1 MSCQS
6 DIQPVAEFNFN
17 LPVGSYYA
25 IPITWSALD
34 DPNTLTDFTGADIE
48 WEIRQGSETG
58 ETVLTLST
66 TAGTITIAT
75 TTATGIFNPT
85 ATAELELVR
94 HFHFFRVTMPGEE
107 QQTLFKGI
115 ITPINA

>member
-1 MSCQS
+1 MSCS
-6 DIQPVAEFNFN
+6 PDIDPIAVFNFK

-34 DPNTLTDFTGADIE
+34 DPNTLTDFTGASIE
-48 WEIRQGSETG
+48 WEIREGSETG

-75 TTATGIFNPT
+75 TTSTGIFNPA
-85 ATAELELVR
+85 ATADLAMVK

-107 QQTLFKGI
+107 QQTLFKGT
-115 ITPINA
+115 ITPVIA